1 MALIVGYDRHP
12 ASRAAL
18 LFGAELTAA
27 LNVPLAIVHVADLS
41 DMVIGAEPSALTD
54 DRHADL
60 ERQRIAAVL
69 SDEVRWSYSLVG
81 GDPVDALIEAAAQ
94 YSASIIVVGRPQQG
108 ISAAIGHIVSGA
120 VARHLLRRSP
130 IPVVVVPESADPRR

>member
-1 MALIVGYDRHP
+1 VALIVGYDRHP

-18 LFGAELTAA
+18 LFAAELTAA

-41 DMVIGAEPSALTD
+41 DMIGAEPSASTD
-54 DRHADL
+54 ERHADL

-69 SDEVRWSYSLVG
+69 SNEVRWSYCLVG
-81 GDPVDALIEAAAQ
+81 GDPVDALIEAASQ
-94 YSASIIVVGRPQQG
+94 YAASMIVVGRPQQG

-120 VARHLLRRSP
+120 VARNLMRRSP
-130 IPVVVVPESADPRR
+130 IPVVVVPESTGGRR